1 LKRHHSLYKGAS
13 CFYSHPAVAGQ
24 FTGNT

>member
-1 LKRHHSLYKGAS
+1 VYKGAP